1 MVLLNRLRLFVFF
14 RFTLLATAAQEE
26 ERAALECIEES

>member
-14 RFTLLATAAQEE
+14 SFSQLATAAQEE
-26 ERAALECIEES
+26 ERAELEYIVES